1 MVQVSGVH
9 ADNYHMYTHARAH
22 THTHTQMR
30 LVDELGDEPL
40 RVPVTTYGVRFR
52 EYTRNTLDTLERFFS
67 QIMNAQP
74 SV

>member
-1 MVQVSGVH
+1 
-9 ADNYHMYTHARAH
+9 
-22 THTHTQMR
+22 MR

-40 RVPVTTYGVRFR
+40 RVPVMTYGVHFR

-67 QIMNAQP
+67 QIVNAQP

>member
-1 MVQVSGVH
+1 
-9 ADNYHMYTHARAH
+9 
-22 THTHTQMR
+22 MR

>member
-1 MVQVSGVH
+1 MQITITC
-9 ADNYHMYTHARAH
+9 THTREHTH

>member
-9 ADNYHMYTHARAH
+9 ADNYHVYTHARA
-22 THTHTQMR
+22 HTHTQMR

-40 RVPVTTYGVRFR
+40 RVPVMTYGVRFR
-52 EYTRNTLDTLERFFS
+52 EYTRNTLDTLERSFS

>member
-1 MVQVSGVH
+1 MQITITC
-9 ADNYHMYTHARAH
+9 THARA
-22 THTHTQMR
+22 HTHTQMR

-40 RVPVTTYGVRFR
+40 RVPVMTYGVHFR

>member
-9 ADNYHMYTHARAH
+9 ADNYHVYTHARAR
-22 THTHTQMR
+22 THTQMR